1 MRKMLLVI
9 VKKAPLLTDFQ
20 LERLASISADL
31 AQVSVG
37 SVVVPFLFDRR
48 DSLMLVSGIVIAI
61 FFGLASLFIERR
73 RG

>member
-9 VKKAPLLTDFQ
+9 VKKAPLSTDFQ
-20 LERLASISADL
+20 LERLTSISADL